1 MTTINLTQH
10 PATADQKNAGV
21 EDLPAETLPRL
32 KELLTFEEP
41 PTLEEMDKRCEGILF
56 DILMNHKVWDDPTGP
71 HEAMIGGAAY
81 FLPVLAETLRQHGF
95 KPVHAFTKRV
105 VEESLDAEGKRV
117 KTSVFKH
124 VGFVDHPFDLDD

>member
-1 MTTINLTQH
+1 MTIINLTQH

-21 EDLPAETLPRL
+21 EDLPAETIPYL
-32 KELLTFEEP
+32 KELLTFDEP
-41 PTLEEMDKRCEGILF
+41 PTLDEMDKRCEGILF
-56 DILMNHKVWDDPTGP
+56 DILMGHEVWNDNAGS

-81 FLPVLAETLRQHGF
+81 FLPVLAETLRQHGI